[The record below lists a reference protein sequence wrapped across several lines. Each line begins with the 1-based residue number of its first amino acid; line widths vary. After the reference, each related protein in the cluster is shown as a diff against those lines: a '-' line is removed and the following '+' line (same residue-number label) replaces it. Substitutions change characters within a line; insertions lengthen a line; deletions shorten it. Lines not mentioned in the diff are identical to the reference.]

1 MQLLRDRN
9 LNIAVLIS
17 AFWHLV
23 CIFSIYPI
31 LATGYFRKNSTAISF
46 LGSILEKVI
55 AIPERTLDLNR
66 FTVIQP
72 ELDKDKDIGQM
83 GLDLMLPENAAKA
96 EPRQA
101 AKEEFA
107 LPEDKRSSVVL
118 TRHYRNKENLHF
130 YFKDF
135 LVTGEAKHRML
146 LYKPDLSN
154 VPIFLSGFGD
164 GSSYNVSV
172 RFTISKHGFVERP
185 ECFVSSGSLEID
197 RMAIRYVR
205 KWQFVPY
212 YEGEKEGEVG
222 IVQVTFR
229 NI

>member
-1 MQLLRDRN
+1 M
-9 LNIAVLIS
+9 
-17 AFWHLV
+17 FWHLV

-31 LATGYFRKNSTAISF
+31 LAIGYFRKNSTTISF

-55 AIPERTLDLNR
+55 AIPEKVLDLNR
-66 FTVIQP
+66 FTLIQSD
-72 ELDKDKDIGQM
+72 LDRDKNIGQM
-83 GLDLMLPENAAKA
+83 ELDLILPENAAKA
-96 EPRQA
+96 DDIQA
-101 AKEEFA
+101 EKEKFA
-107 LPEDKRSSVVL
+107 LPKDKDSPVAL
-118 TRHYRNKENLHF
+118 TRHYRNKESLHF

-135 LVTGEAKHRML
+135 LVTGEAKHRIL

-154 VPIFLSGFGD
+154 IPVFLSSFGN

-172 RFTISKHGFVERP
+172 RFTVSKHGFVERP
-185 ECFVSSGSLEID
+185 ECLISSGSSEID

-212 YEGEKEGEVG
+212 YEGEKDGQEG

>member
-1 MQLLRDRN
+1 M
-9 LNIAVLIS
+9 
-17 AFWHLV
+17 FWHLV

-31 LATGYFRKNSTAISF
+31 LATGYFRKNSTTISF

-55 AIPERTLDLNR
+55 AIPEKVLDLNR
-66 FTVIQP
+66 FTLIQSD
-72 ELDKDKDIGQM
+72 LDRDKNIGQM
-83 GLDLMLPENAAKA
+83 ELDLMLPENAAKA
-96 EPRQA
+96 DDIQA
-101 AKEEFA
+101 EKEKFA
-107 LPEDKRSSVVL
+107 LPKDKDSPVAL
-118 TRHYRNKENLHF
+118 TRHYRNKESLHF

-135 LVTGEAKHRML
+135 LVTGEAKHRIL

-154 VPIFLSGFGD
+154 IPVFLSSFGN

-172 RFTISKHGFVERP
+172 RFTVSKHGFVERP
-185 ECFVSSGSLEID
+185 ECLISSGSSEID

-212 YEGEKEGEVG
+212 YEGEKDGQEG
-222 IVQVTFR
+222 ILQVTFR

>member
-9 LNIAVLIS
+9 LNIAILIS
-17 AFWHLV
+17 MFWHLV

-31 LATGYFRKNSTAISF
+31 LATGYFRKNSTTISF

-55 AIPERTLDLNR
+55 AIPEKVLDLNR
-66 FTVIQP
+66 FTLIQSD
-72 ELDKDKDIGQM
+72 LDRDKNIGQM
-83 GLDLMLPENAAKA
+83 ELDLMLPENAAKA
-96 EPRQA
+96 DDIQA
-101 AKEEFA
+101 EKEKFA
-107 LPEDKRSSVVL
+107 LPKDKDSPVAL
-118 TRHYRNKENLHF
+118 TRHYRNKESLHF

-135 LVTGEAKHRML
+135 LVTGEAKHRIL

-154 VPIFLSGFGD
+154 IPVFLSSFGN

-172 RFTISKHGFVERP
+172 RFTVSKHGFVERP
-185 ECFVSSGSLEID
+185 ECLISSGSSEID

-212 YEGEKEGEVG
+212 YEGEKDGQEG

>member
-9 LNIAVLIS
+9 LNIAILIS
-17 AFWHLV
+17 TCWHLV

-31 LATGYFRKNSTAISF
+31 LATAYFRKNSTTISF

-55 AIPERTLDLNR
+55 AIPERALDLNR
-66 FTVIQP
+66 FTFIQSD
-72 ELDKDKDIGQM
+72 LDRDKDIGQM
-83 GLDLMLPENAAKA
+83 ELDLMLPENVAKA
-96 EPRQA
+96 EARQA
-101 AKEEFA
+101 DKEKVA
-107 LPEDKRSSVVL
+107 LPKDKFSSVAL

-135 LVTGEAKHRML
+135 LVTGEAKHRIL
-146 LYKPDLSN
+146 LYKPALSN
-154 VPIFLSGFGD
+154 IPISLSSFGD

-185 ECFVSSGSLEID
+185 ECLVSSGSLEID
-197 RMAIRYVR
+197 RIAIRYVR

-212 YEGEKEGEVG
+212 YEGKKEGEVG

>member
-1 MQLLRDRN
+1 M
-9 LNIAVLIS
+9 
-17 AFWHLV
+17 FWHLV

-31 LATGYFRKNSTAISF
+31 LATGYFRKNSTTISF

-55 AIPERTLDLNR
+55 AIPEKVLDLNR
-66 FTVIQP
+66 FTLIQSD
-72 ELDKDKDIGQM
+72 LDRDKNIGQM
-83 GLDLMLPENAAKA
+83 ELDLILPENAAKA
-96 EPRQA
+96 DDIQA
-101 AKEEFA
+101 EKEKFA
-107 LPEDKRSSVVL
+107 LPKDKDSPVAL
-118 TRHYRNKENLHF
+118 TRHYRNKESLHF

-135 LVTGEAKHRML
+135 LVTGEAKHRIL

-154 VPIFLSGFGD
+154 IPVFLSSFGND
-164 GSSYNVSV
+164 SSYNVSV
-172 RFTISKHGFVERP
+172 RFTVSKHGFVERP
-185 ECFVSSGSLEID
+185 ECLISSGSSEID

-212 YEGEKEGEVG
+212 YEGEKDGQEG